1 MQLIFAEK
9 NQHLIF
15 FFVILPPK
23 KLNLYKKIQYFLQN
37 QPRSV
42 VRFLKLFLVVLFGFL
57 LWYDVF
63 RHKQLAEI
71 SAQTQTAWQS
81 ERWWFIVATILL
93 MPLNWILETRKWLVL
108 VNKFERMNLWR
119 GLRAVL
125 AGVTFSLFFP
135 NRVGEFAG
143 RILFLKSKNSWR
155 GTIATLVSSWAQQF
169 ILIAFGFLGFVYFLI
184 RSWHVEQFI
193 LDVVI
198 AMGLLLVSLILFLF
212 LNLEA
217 VVPIVRR
224 IGTLKKYPNFVK
236 QVQSL
241 RRYTKKELATT
252 LFWAFARY
260 VIYSFQYYLVL
271 RFFCIEAPF
280 VRAFSCIATIYL
292 LQTSIPLPPVMGLMA
307 RGEIALK
314 IWGLFS
320 TNAVGILAATFTLWI
335 INLIIPAFIGL
346 VFILRRRILT
356 SVHHDSV
363 TNKNLVNVGNTIA
376 VDGIH
381 ADNK

>member
-1 MQLIFAEK
+1 M
-9 NQHLIF
+9 N
-15 FFVILPPK
+15 
-23 KLNLYKKIQYFLQN
+23 KLRLFLRK

-42 VRFLKLFLVVLFGFL
+42 VRILKLLLVVLFAFL

-71 SAQTQTAWQS
+71 TQQIQTAWHS
-81 ERWWFIVATILL
+81 ERWWFIVATVAF
-93 MPLNWILETRKWLVL
+93 MPINWILETRKWLIL
-108 VNKFERMNLWR
+108 VNKFERLNLWR

-135 NRVGEFAG
+135 NRIGEFAG

-184 RSWHVEQFI
+184 CSWHVEKII

-198 AMGLLLVSLILFLF
+198 GMGLMLVSLILFLF

-217 VVPIVRR
+217 IVPIVKRM
-224 IGTLKKYPNFVK
+224 GSLKKYPNFVK

-241 RRYTKKELATT
+241 RRYTKKELAAT
-252 LFWAFARY
+252 LFWAFIRY
-260 VIYSFQYYLVL
+260 VIYSLQYYLVL
-271 RFFCIEAPF
+271 RFFGIEAPF

-320 TNAVGILAATFTLWI
+320 TNTVGILAATFSLWI

-346 VFILRRRILT
+346 VFILRKRVIKLFNNDIHTQQKFDSFDNT
-356 SVHHDSV
+356 SAVHD
-363 TNKNLVNVGNTIA
+363 
-376 VDGIH
+376 DIH
-381 ADNK
+381 ADKSRI